1 LKLFLEKF
9 SIPSAVLNAE
19 LPANSRLHC
28 LQQFN
33 KVWRVSACDFALAC
47 LLTRP
52 LTFAFAFAFAQV
64 DRGALFVPTV
74 VVWLPWLVLQGIFDY
89 LIATDESVGRDPA
102 EEGEEGEDADADES
116 KPRKRTSKKKAAAVE
131 ADGDFNVARGVDFKG
146 VATVINVDMPATAAG
161 YTHRIGR
168 TARAGASGAYLHV
181 ATPLAYL
188 PLRVP
193 ARFPLRLPP
202 SPPLPPLLK
211 CRGIPVFTLVNAC
224 VILDHGPCRCV
235 PHLPDRQ

>member
-1 LKLFLEKF
+1 MLQSSQSPPRPPPSPINTLPCAQRSCYRLKLFLEKF

-33 KVWRVSACDFALAC
+33 KVGGPVGVMHPAHRVRRAAVGLKGNPNA
-47 LLTRP
+47 
-52 LTFAFAFAFAQV
+52 V
-64 DRGALFVPTV
+64 
-74 VVWLPWLVLQGIFDY
+74 LPNLLQGIFDY

-116 KPRKRTSKKKAAAVE
+116 RPRKRTSKKKGAAVE

-146 VATVINVDMPATAAG
+146 VATVINVDMPSTAAA

-168 TARAGASGAYLHV
+168 TARAGASGESFDPRHV
-181 ATPLAYL
+181 ASAW
-188 PLRVP
+188 
-193 ARFPLRLPP
+193 PP
-202 SPPLPPLLK
+202 SVVQCTNHAGALYLTIAPTPNPPLPLLQE
-211 CRGIPVFTLVNAC
+211 CPSRF
-224 VILDHGPCRCV
+224 
-235 PHLPDRQ
+235 